1 MLDLAKFAPSHR
13 IIIDTCSFMRRDA
26 GEFFGTILLPAMKKA
41 GTRIV
46 VPKKVIDEVTKHIAA
61 NDEERR
67 KAALHADGVISNFQR
82 EGAADIFGD
91 DDDPFADQTIL
102 YVVQKYRTKL
112 DFLVITQ
119 DRALA
124 QELLAVRRS
133 VAVRSHR
140 DLSIARIEGN
150 GLVSWRDQ
158 SQPAQPAYPDRKR
171 RPSHHIAGPKAHPTV
186 TPFRIGR
193 QPAQGEILPVQITTL
208 PASDD
213 SVLTAAG
220 QSHPL
225 GRKLACGGEG
235 TIYELGPSQVAKIYH
250 RDALSN
256 RTLGKLKLMTSK
268 AIALDGVCWPTELL
282 WNQAGEPVGYAM
294 PRAEGTPLQRSVF
307 VKPLLIKTF
316 PSWHRTE
323 LVEVAIAVARI
334 VESLHSLNV
343 VLGDINPLNILV
355 TEARRVTFVDLD
367 SAQIEEFPCPVG
379 MVNYTRAENHGKEY
393 SSYLRTFEDDRFA
406 LSCLLFM
413 ILMPGKP
420 PYSHAGGG
428 DPGENIRTRNFP
440 YRMSGMEA
448 EGRNVT
454 PDGPWR
460 FIWSHFPRALKETFC
475 RCFKE
480 GQIPSPTE
488 WIQVLEKYR
497 NAILNGFM
505 DRELGNE
512 IFPSRFRRLSD
523 EELQKFGMEKREDTI
538 SLTCQHCGKAYE
550 LRVSRAAALERQN
563 RPSHACPDC
572 AKAFGMLRQ
581 GIGGSPRSTGNRPAA
596 PPPPHGNS
604 LLQWNGGGVAYNP
617 AANIYHSAGAT
628 PPLGS
633 NRKPATVSNFV
644 VLKWCAIL
652 CVLLAAMVKCGG

>member
-13 IIIDTCSFMRRDA
+13 IIVDTCSFMQPDA
-26 GEFFGTILLPAMKKA
+26 GDFFGTTLLSAMKQA

-46 VPKKVIDEVTKHIAA
+46 VPKKVLDEVKKHIAA
-61 NDEERR
+61 HDEERR
-67 KAALHADGVISNFQR
+67 KAALHADDIISRFQR
-82 EGAADIFGD
+82 DGAADIFGD

-112 DFLVITQ
+112 DFLIITQ

-124 QELLAVRRS
+124 QQLLAISRSLAVRS
-133 VAVRSHR
+133 SR
-140 DLSIARIEGN
+140 DLAIARIHRN
-150 GLVSWRDQ
+150 DLVLWQDQ
-158 SQPAQPAYPDRKR
+158 SGSARPPHSK
-171 RPSHHIAGPKAHPTV
+171 RPSSGKASRKPTAAV
-186 TPFRIGR
+186 KPFKMGR
-193 QPAQGEILPVQITTL
+193 QPAQGPIVPVPVTVL
-208 PASDD
+208 PASGDP
-213 SVLTAAG
+213 VLTESG
-220 QSHPL
+220 RSRLL

-256 RTLGKLKLMTSK
+256 WTLGKLKLMTSQ
-268 AIALDGVCWPTELL
+268 AITLDGVCWPTELL

-307 VKPLLIKTF
+307 VKPLLLKTF
-316 PSWHRTE
+316 PNWHRIE

-334 VESLHSLNV
+334 VGTLHSVNV

-355 TEARRVTFVDLD
+355 TETRRVTFVDLD

-379 MVNYTRAENHGKEY
+379 MVNYTRAENHGKGY
-393 SSYLRTFEDDRFA
+393 STYLRTFEDDRFA
-406 LSCLLFM
+406 LSCLIFM

-440 YRMSGMEA
+440 YRMSGMDA

-480 GQIPSPTE
+480 GQIPSPME
-488 WIQVLEKYR
+488 WVQVLEKYR

-512 IFPSRFRRLSD
+512 IFPPRFRRLSD
-523 EELQKFGMEKREDTI
+523 EELQKFGMEKREGTVT
-538 SLTCQHCGKAYE
+538 LTCQHCCKAYE
-550 LRVSRAAALERQN
+550 LRVSRAVELERQN

-572 AKAFGMLRQ
+572 AKAFGMLKQ
-581 GIGGSPRSTGNRPAA
+581 SLGGSPRSTGTGTRPPASHQ
-596 PPPPHGNS
+596 PQGNS

-617 AANIYHSAGAT
+617 PANTYQSAGVT
-628 PPLGS
+628 QPLRA
-633 NRKPATVSNFV
+633 NQKPTTVSNGV